1 MLIFDHKTAF
11 SYKRFKSDDT
21 INSKGFSA
29 SYTIID
35 QADNKV
41 IFKRE
46 KILDKDDIF
55 NCLFFI
61 YLNISIFQDYDYI
74 EKKI

>member
-1 MLIFDHKTAF
+1 MNEALVCAF
-11 SYKRFKSDDT
+11 TSSLNMHAFRFKSDDT

-41 IFKRE
+41 KRRE
-46 KILDKDDIF
+46 MTTFIHFSFHINNLD
-55 NCLFFI
+55 FFM
-61 YLNISIFQDYDYI
+61 SI
-74 EKKI
+74 